1 MDSMLNDLDQVTA
14 WLDSATKKEVA
25 DMIRRLF
32 EYASPEELAALS
44 RLAREQVEQYY
55 GRAVYFRGLIEFS
68 SYCRNDCFYCGL
80 RKNNPHA
87 TRYRLSKQE
96 IVACCAEGRALG
108 FRTFVLQS
116 GEDEHFDDDRLCGI
130 VSTIA
135 TRFPDCAVTLSVGER
150 SRSSYLR
157 LFEAGAARYLLRH
170 ETADESHY
178 ARLHPPELSLRNRKK
193 CLIDLKEIGFQVG
206 AGFMVDAPHQTYDS
220 LAEDFVFLR
229 DLQPHMVGIG
239 PFVPHKD
246 TRFAGYSPPSSR
258 HTLIL
263 LSLLRIMLPKVLLPA
278 TTALATI
285 DPDGRERGILA
296 GANVVMINLSP
307 KARRKEYS
315 LYDGKIC
322 VDEEAAESLA
332 LLSHRLLATGYVPDF
347 SRGDH
352 ADSRKDDGEYEA
364 GNKTVSRIGAGKSTS
379 QGTVQGKEHS

>member
-1 MDSMLNDLDQVTA
+1 MDSMLNDLDRVTA

-44 RLAREQVEQYY
+44 CLAREQVEQYY

-150 SRSSYLR
+150 PRSSYLR
-157 LFEAGAARYLLRH
+157 LFESGAARYLLRH
-170 ETADESHY
+170 ETADENHY
-178 ARLHPPELSLRNRKK
+178 ALLHPPELSLRNRKK

-220 LAEDFVFLR
+220 LAEDFPTFLLPKSPRTNLFAIGVECIFSIAITNAPFPEPFPEMSLFRPPCETPRHFPPRIHRRLSANRR
-229 DLQPHMVGIG
+229 DRRAKSREQTPSREDDS
-239 PFVPHKD
+239 KEE
-246 TRFAGYSPPSSR
+246 RASPPLPRRRRSCR
-258 HTLIL
+258 RTGCTLFCG
-263 LSLLRIMLPKVLLPA
+263 LSA
-278 TTALATI
+278 T
-285 DPDGRERGILA
+285 D
-296 GANVVMINLSP
+296 
-307 KARRKEYS
+307 
-315 LYDGKIC
+315 
-322 VDEEAAESLA
+322 
-332 LLSHRLLATGYVPDF
+332 
-347 SRGDH
+347 
-352 ADSRKDDGEYEA
+352 
-364 GNKTVSRIGAGKSTS
+364 
-379 QGTVQGKEHS
+379 